1 MGSAKIY
8 LVYLLF
14 STMLVST
21 ITGAQ
26 YVGRRLYH
34 AAATLMGVQLPQR
47 YAVKQVRFDRTTWDE
62 ISIKFIV
69 EEKATGAEVKP
80 LPMPYIQVLDINS
93 NVIVEGIGYDIP
105 VPDKYLSPQQS
116 YTVVISTYVEGER
129 VAASEGFKA
138 SNKTVLSDLELT
150 YPAHKNLLAGEYVFN
165 YQIFREDFND
175 AQYYEPVSVDN
186 VTAKLVA
193 NKGTDKEMDVSLAKG
208 RGEFTFTGSTNYNAY
223 KQYVL
228 KSLTGEQQ
236 AKVVFTPVLMW
247 NGIEEVCNGKEI
259 AITMD
264 GVKGND
270 VPAEI
275 IKPAK
280 AVFITETHTPDI
292 PPKGEGPAI
301 KQPVPT
307 QPPVQHQAAGNLT
320 EVTAYAQKAANKIMH
335 KYDADV
341 AAGCKATI
349 KTWKYDPFMGQY
361 TATITATWY
370 NKYMPEEI
378 YRVEGTLIVARD
390 GKAAQFNRTLVN
402 QTVADIEKYNGVKLA
417 KSEHLASLN

>member
-34 AAATLMGVQLPQR
+34 AAAHMMGLQVPNR
-47 YAVKQVRFDRTTWDE
+47 YHIKEVRFDRTSWDE
-62 ISIKFIV
+62 ISVYLVV
-69 EEKATGAEVKP
+69 EEKATGAEVKH
-80 LPMPYIQVLDINS
+80 LPVPHIQVLDINK
-93 NVIVEGIGYDIP
+93 NVMVEGIGYDIP
-105 VPDKYLSPQQS
+105 VPDRNLLPQQP
-116 YTVVISTYVEGER
+116 YTVVISTYIEGER
-129 VAASEGFKA
+129 VAASESFKA
-138 SNKTVLSDLELT
+138 SNKTVLTDLELT
-150 YPAHKNLLAGEYVFN
+150 YPAHKNLLAGECAFN

-175 AQYYEPVSVDN
+175 AQYYEPISVNN
-186 VTAKLVA
+186 VTAILVA
-193 NKGTDKEMDVSLAKG
+193 NKGTDKEMEVALAKG

-228 KSLTGEQQ
+228 TNLTGGSP
-236 AKVVFTPVLMW
+236 AKVMFTPVLQW
-247 NGIEEVCNGKEI
+247 NGTEEVCNGKEI

-270 VPAEI
+270 VPAEM

-280 AVFITETHTPDI
+280 AVYITENHVSDV
-292 PPKGEGPAI
+292 PPKGETPAI

-307 QPPVQHQAAGNLT
+307 QPPVKQQAAGNVN
-320 EVTAYAQKAANKIMH
+320 EITAYAQRAAHKIMN
-335 KYDADV
+335 KYDAEI

-349 KTWKYDPFMGQY
+349 KTWKYDAFMGQY
-361 TATITATWY
+361 TATITTTWY
-370 NKYMPEEI
+370 NKYMPEEV
-378 YRVEGTLIVARD
+378 YKVEGTLTVAHD
-390 GKAAQFNRTLVN
+390 GKAAQFTRTSVN
-402 QTVADIEKYNGVKLA
+402 QTIAEIEKYNGVKLG
-417 KSEHLASLN
+417 KSEQLASLN